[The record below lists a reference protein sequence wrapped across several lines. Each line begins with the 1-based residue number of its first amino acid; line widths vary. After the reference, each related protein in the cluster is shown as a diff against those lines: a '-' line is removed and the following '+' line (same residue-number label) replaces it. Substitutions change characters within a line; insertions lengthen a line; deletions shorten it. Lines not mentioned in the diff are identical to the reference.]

1 MSAVV
6 EQPSPRSTAP
16 VTPRSGFGSLLRSE
30 AHRFRSR
37 RFIQVVLALAV
48 VGWIVATGFALTQY
62 GNPGSDE
69 IARAEQQIDA
79 DIAMNEQYRE
89 QCLEEAGKAGTSG
102 LPAGTSPD
110 EFCGTEQT
118 REDFELSWYLDT
130 APFDFGSTG
139 FDGALGFAGI
149 GAVIAALVG
158 ATWIG
163 AEWSTRSL
171 VALLFWVPR
180 RMQVMAAKVVV
191 LIGAAA
197 LIGVVAQLGWLGMS
211 GILRAFV
218 GLDADL
224 PADFWSDLL
233 QTQARG
239 VLLTVIAALLAFGL
253 TNLVRNTGAALGI
266 AFVYLVI
273 VENLIRAMRPHWEP
287 WLLSSNALALVQQG
301 GATLTFYGDQPDAN
315 GMVETTEYYLGH
327 LQSGIFL
334 GVLTL
339 VVVALGAVLFAK
351 RDIH

>member
-6 EQPSPRSTAP
+6 EQPSSPPTEPVAPRS
-16 VTPRSGFGSLLRSE
+16 SFGSLLRSE
-30 AHRFRSR
+30 LHRFRSR

-48 VGWIVATGFALTQY
+48 VGWIVATGIALTQY
-62 GNPGSDE
+62 GNPGADE

-79 DIAMNEQYRE
+79 DVAMNAQGRA
-89 QCLEEAGKAGTSG
+89 QCLEEAGTV
-102 LPAGTSPD
+102 PGTSPE
-110 EFCGTEQT
+110 EFCGPEMT
-118 REDFELSWYLDT
+118 RSDFELAWYLDT
-130 APFDFGSTG
+130 APFDLASSGSN
-139 FDGALGFAGI
+139 GALAFAGI
-149 GAVIAALVG
+149 AAVVAALVG

-191 LIGAAA
+191 LVGAAA
-197 LIGVVAQLGWLGMS
+197 LIGVVAQAGWLAMS

-218 GLDADL
+218 GRDADL
-224 PADFWSDLL
+224 PEGFWSDLL
-233 QTQARG
+233 QTQGRG

-273 VENLIRAMRPHWEP
+273 VENLVRAMRPLWEP

-301 GATLTFYGDQPDAN
+301 GATLISYGDQPDAN

-334 GVLTL
+334 TVLTL
-339 VVVALGAVLFAK
+339 VVVAIGTVLFAK